1 MESCVL
7 SVQGMKCDGCVQ
19 TIQRA
24 LSMVDGVKSV
34 HVDRPGASA
43 TVEYDA
49 AIAQSSAVV
58 SNMIAMIE
66 KVGFTAQ
73 LQAAA

>member
-1 MESCVL
+1 
-7 SVQGMKCDGCVQ
+7 
-19 TIQRA
+19 
-24 LSMVDGVKSV
+24 MVDGVKSV
-34 HVDRPGASA
+34 QVDRPGASA

-49 AIAQSSAVV
+49 AAAPSSAVI

-66 KVGFTAQ
+66 KVGFNAQ